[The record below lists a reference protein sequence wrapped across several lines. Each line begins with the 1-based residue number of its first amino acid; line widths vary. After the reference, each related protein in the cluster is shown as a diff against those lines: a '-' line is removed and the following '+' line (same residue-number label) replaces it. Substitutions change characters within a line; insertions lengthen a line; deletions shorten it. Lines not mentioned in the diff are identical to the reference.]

1 MEGSMARFRQ
11 CSFSLGVAAAAFG
24 LCSALISNEAVA
36 WDSSGHRLIGEL
48 ALKSLPP
55 ELPEFLRKAEA
66 ARQVAEVAREPDR
79 AKGASAAHDSD
90 ANAAHHV
97 NVSDD
102 LKIARGPLLST
113 LPPNR
118 ETYDTALRALGTNQY
133 RAGYLPYAIIDA
145 WQQVVMDFAYW
156 RADVAGARYA
166 RTPAERT
173 WFLQDQWVREGLTIR
188 DLGLL
193 AHFVGDGSQPMLVSI
208 HSDGWGNYPNPQ
220 SFTTARFRA
229 VFEGTIVRSKITP
242 NDISAN
248 VAPYRDCRCMIERR
262 TSDYLIA
269 TQKDVAALYQIE
281 KAGGFAA
288 RLDNGKIF
296 VSKRLAAGVA
306 ELRDMIADAWRRS
319 GEMSVGSP
327 PMPVEDIE
335 TGEMN
340 AFDALRGVD

>member
-1 MEGSMARFRQ
+1 MARFRQ
-11 CSFSLGVAAAAFG
+11 YSSSLGLAAAFG
-24 LCSALISNEAVA
+24 LCAALISSEAFA
-36 WDSSGHRLIGEL
+36 WGSSGHRLIGEL

-55 ELPEFLRKAEA
+55 ELPDFLHKAEA

-79 AKGASAAHDSD
+79 ARGASAPHDSD
-90 ANAAHHV
+90 ANAAHHL
-97 NVSDD
+97 NVGDD
-102 LKIARGPLLST
+102 LKIGRGPSLLA
-113 LPPNR
+113 LPANR
-118 ETYDTALRALGTNQY
+118 ETYDTALRAAGSNQY

-166 RTPAERT
+166 KTPAERS

-220 SFTTARFRA
+220 SFTTTRIRA
-229 VFEGTIVRSKITP
+229 VFEGTIVRNRIAPT
-242 NDISAN
+242 DISAH
-248 VAPYRDCRCMIERR
+248 VAATRDCRCAIERR

-269 TQKDVAALYQIE
+269 TQKEVIALYQIE

-288 RLDNGKIF
+288 RADDGKVF

-319 GEMSVGSP
+319 AQLSIGSP
-327 PMPVEDIE
+327 PIAVEDIE
-335 TGEMN
+335 TGETN
-340 AFDALRGVD
+340 AFDALRGTD

>member
-1 MEGSMARFRQ
+1 MQKSAALLASILCIASM
-11 CSFSLGVAAAAFG
+11 SSTE
-24 LCSALISNEAVA
+24 ALA
-36 WDSSGHRLIGEL
+36 WGSSGHRLIGEL

-55 ELPEFLRKAEA
+55 ELPDFLRKAEA

-79 AKGASAAHDSD
+79 AKGSSAPHDSD
-90 ANAAHHV
+90 ANAAHHE
-97 NVSDD
+97 NVGDD
-102 LKIARGPLLST
+102 LKIVRGPSLLA
-113 LPPNR
+113 LPANR
-118 ETYDTALRALGTNQY
+118 ENYDTALRVAGTNQY

-145 WQQVVMDFAYW
+145 WQQVVMDFAHW

-166 RTPAERT
+166 KTPAERS

-188 DLGLL
+188 DLGLR

-220 SFTTARFRA
+220 SFTTTRVRA
-229 VFEGTIVRSKITP
+229 VFEGTIARNKITAT
-242 NDISAN
+242 DISAH
-248 VAPYRDCRCMIERR
+248 VAASRDCRCAIERR

-269 TQKDVAALYQIE
+269 AQKDVVALYQIE

-288 RLDNGKIF
+288 RPDDGKVF

-319 GEMSVGSP
+319 AQMSVGSP
-327 PMPVEDIE
+327 PIAVEDIE
-335 TGEMN
+335 TGETN

>member
-1 MEGSMARFRQ
+1 MIRPLLYSRENALLGAIAFLLCATLASGEALAWGS
-11 CSFSLGVAAAAFG
+11 
-24 LCSALISNEAVA
+24 N
-36 WDSSGHRLIGEL
+36 GHRLIGEL
-48 ALKSLPP
+48 ALQSLPA
-55 ELPEFLRKAEA
+55 ELPDFLRKAEA

-79 AKGASAAHDSD
+79 AKGASAPHDSD

-97 NVSDD
+97 NAGDD
-102 LKIARGPLLST
+102 LKIARGPSLLA
-113 LPPNR
+113 LPANR
-118 ETYDTALRALGTNQY
+118 ESYDTALRAAGSNQY

-166 RTPAERT
+166 KTPAERT
-173 WFLQDQWVREGLTIR
+173 WFLRDQWVREGLIIR

-193 AHFVGDGSQPMLVSI
+193 AHYVGDGSQPMLVSI

-220 SFTTARFRA
+220 GFTSTGLRA
-229 VFEGTIVRSKITP
+229 VFEGTVVRSKITAK
-242 NDISAN
+242 DISAN

-269 TQKDVAALYQIE
+269 TQKDVVALYQIE

-288 RLDNGKIF
+288 RPDDGKVF

-319 GEMSVGSP
+319 ADVSVGSP
-327 PMPVEDIE
+327 PIAVEDIE
-335 TGEMN
+335 AGETS

>member
-1 MEGSMARFRQ
+1 MARFRL
-11 CSFSLGVAAAAFG
+11 CAHFLCLAASFG
-24 LCSALISNEAVA
+24 LCGALISSEALA
-36 WDSSGHRLIGEL
+36 WGSSGHRLIGEL

-55 ELPEFLRKAEA
+55 ELPDFLKKAEA

-79 AKGASAAHDSD
+79 AKGASASHDTD

-97 NVSDD
+97 NASDD
-102 LKIARGPLLST
+102 LKIARGPSLLA
-113 LPPNR
+113 LPANR
-118 ETYDTALRALGTNQY
+118 ESYDIALRATGSSQY

-166 RTPAERT
+166 KTPAERS

-193 AHFVGDGSQPMLVSI
+193 AHYVGDGSQPMLVSV

-220 SFTTARFRA
+220 NFTATRFRA
-229 VFEGTIVRSKITP
+229 GFEGTIVRNKITAA
-242 NDISAN
+242 DISTY
-248 VAPYRDCRCMIERR
+248 VAASRDCRCAIERR

-269 TQKDVAALYQIE
+269 TQKEVIALYQIE
-281 KAGGFAA
+281 KTGGFAA
-288 RLDNGKIF
+288 RPDEGKVF

-306 ELRDMIADAWRRS
+306 ELRDMIVDAWRKS
-319 GEMSVGSP
+319 AQMSVGSP
-327 PMPVEDIE
+327 PIPVEDIE
-335 TGEMN
+335 TGETN
-340 AFDALRGVD
+340 AFDALRGTD

>member
-1 MEGSMARFRQ
+1 MARFPRR
-11 CSFSLGVAAAAFG
+11 SFGLAAAAFG
-24 LCSALISNEAVA
+24 LCSPLVSHEALA
-36 WDSSGHRLIGEL
+36 WGSSGHRLIGEL
-48 ALKSLPP
+48 ALRSLPP
-55 ELPEFLRKAEA
+55 ELPDFLRKAEA

-79 AKGASAAHDSD
+79 AKGASAQHDSD

-97 NVSDD
+97 NVGDD
-102 LKIARGPLLST
+102 LKTARGPSLLA
-113 LPPNR
+113 LPANR
-118 ETYDTALRALGTNQY
+118 ESYDTALRAAGTNQY
-133 RAGYLPYAIIDA
+133 KAGYLPYAIIDA
-145 WQQVVMDFAYW
+145 WQQVVMDFAHW

-166 RTPAERT
+166 KTPAERT

-220 SFTTARFRA
+220 SFTTPRVRA
-229 VFEGTIVRSKITP
+229 VFEGTIVRNRITAT
-242 NDISAN
+242 DISAH
-248 VAPYRDCRCMIERR
+248 VAASRDCRCAIERR

-269 TQKDVAALYQIE
+269 TQKEVAALYQIE

-288 RLDNGKIF
+288 RPDDGKVF

-319 GEMSVGSP
+319 AEMSVGSP
-327 PMPVEDIE
+327 PIAVEDIE
-335 TGEMN
+335 TGETN
-340 AFDALRGVD
+340 AFDALRGTD